1 MDDNFKNPFV
11 YAKYSVTSDL
21 DEPLVIVLM
30 KNFGLSNLEAK
41 TIWLSCPE
49 FQEQFSR
56 RRIQGSKS
64 RGAKPYGSQIWLKK
78 RFKLSDVELEYIFSD
93 LWACSDGKTSERFM
107 EVMTPERIAK
117 GHLTETAQNAF
128 IELRSRFPHY

>member
-1 MDDNFKNPFV
+1 MTDNRSNPFV
-11 YAKYSVTSDL
+11 FAKHSVISGS
-21 DEPLVIVLM
+21 DEPLVKVLM
-30 KNFGLSNLEAK
+30 EDFGLSNLEAK

-78 RFKLSDVELEYIFSD
+78 RFKLSDAELEYIFDD
-93 LWACSDGKTSERFM
+93 LWACSDGQTSERFM
-107 EVMTPERIAK
+107 EMMTPERIAK
-117 GHLTETAQNAF
+117 GHLTENAQNAL
-128 IELRSRFPHY
+128 IELRSRFPLV